1 MDERGARR
9 EEGYRR
15 YQFYSAL
22 EIDEVGRAEWKI
34 FGIRAIKGE
43 SGDASPRFS
52 HWPVMKSNVSY
63 VFVRRGPSFG
73 FLSFS
78 RRTRFCFLGSGY
90 HAKMYL
96 YVFQSGY
103 YFGYRSLLA
112 R

>member
-9 EEGYRR
+9 EGGYRR

-22 EIDEVGRAEWKI
+22 EIEPNGKYS
-34 FGIRAIKGE
+34 GIRAIKGE
-43 SGDASPRFS
+43 SDNASPRFS

-78 RRTRFCFLGSGY
+78 RRTRFRFLGSGY